1 MVERGMEYE
10 GGTENGGRGLKAWQD
25 DTGERALDVF
35 VPGCVVHVR
44 ENVGMW
50 EYVMMC
56 ISLCMF
62 DYIWVLV

>member
-1 MVERGMEYE
+1 MGVEDSKP
-10 GGTENGGRGLKAWQD
+10 GRMTLGKELWMY
-25 DTGERALDVF
+25 LC
-35 VPGCVVHVR
+35 PGVWVHVR

-56 ISLCMF
+56 ISLGMF